1 MGEMYENMKS
11 TRASFRRVI
20 RQSKIDDQCIRNGQL
35 LASFSL
41 KWKTKFWRDIK
52 NMKRNNN
59 KTTSMDEK
67 ENVKDIIEIV
77 NSNLNL
83 SLRIKMSIPII

>member
-1 MGEMYENMKS
+1 
-11 TRASFRRVI
+11 
-20 RQSKIDDQCIRNGQL
+20 
-35 LASFSL
+35 
-41 KWKTKFWRDIK
+41 
-52 NMKRNNN
+52 MKRNNN